1 MTVKF
6 LKLAFSCLHTAELTK
21 RIPLDELSRELKVFY
36 DANKNDQLIYTV
48 ILIGKVLV
56 HYAGGSGSIPI
67 GSNTHG
73 FEEN

>member
-36 DANKNDQLIYTV
+36 DANKNDQLI
-48 ILIGKVLV
+48 LPL
-56 HYAGGSGSIPI
+56 
-67 GSNTHG
+67 
-73 FEEN
+73 F